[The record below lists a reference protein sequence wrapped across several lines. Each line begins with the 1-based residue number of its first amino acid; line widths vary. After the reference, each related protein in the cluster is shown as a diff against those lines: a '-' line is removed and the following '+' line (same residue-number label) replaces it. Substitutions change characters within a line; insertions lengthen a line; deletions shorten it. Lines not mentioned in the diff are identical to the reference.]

1 VVNDLTIAMEVE
13 ATLESEIQEGQ
24 LGDPKLAEIR

>member
-1 VVNDLTIAMEVE
+1 MEDEPTLAVE
-13 ATLESEIQEGQ
+13 IREGQ